1 MKVKPPLQAGE
12 AGTGRLGSNTRTP
25 VSLFPEP
32 SCSPG
37 KMSGWSNGSSNVSY
51 TSFLLVGFPGLQ
63 ESRAL
68 LVLPFL
74 SLYLVIV
81 STNALVTY
89 TVVAQRSLHQPMY
102 LLIALLLAVNICTAT
117 TVVPAMLF
125 SFSTHFNRVSLPC
138 CLVQMFCIYF
148 FIVFDCNILLVMALD
163 RYVAICYPLRYAEI
177 VTGHLLAGLVGVA
190 AVRSTCIV
198 APVVG
203 LASQVSFCRSDIIH
217 HFACEHMALMKLSC
231 GDISLNKTVGLTV
244 RVFNRVLDML
254 LLGTSY
260 SRIIHAAF
268 RISSAGARSKALNTC
283 GSHLLVIFTVYSSTM
298 SSSIVYR
305 VARTASQD
313 VHNLL
318 SAFYLLLPCLVNPV
332 IYGARTKEIR
342 QHLARLFL
350 RARP

>member
-1 MKVKPPLQAGE
+1 
-12 AGTGRLGSNTRTP
+12 
-25 VSLFPEP
+25 
-32 SCSPG
+32 
-37 KMSGWSNGSSNVSY
+37 MSGWSNGSSNASY

-74 SLYLVIV
+74 GLYLVIV
-81 STNALVTY
+81 SANALVIH

-102 LLIALLLAVNICTAT
+102 LLIALLLAVNLCAAS

-125 SFSTHFNRVSLPC
+125 SFSAHFNRISLTR

-163 RYVAICYPLRYAEI
+163 RYVAVCYPLRYPEI
-177 VTGHLLAGLVGVA
+177 VTGQLLAGLVGA
-190 AVRSTCIV
+190 AAARSTGIV
-198 APVVG
+198 APVVL
-203 LASQVSFCRSDIIH
+203 LASRVRFCRSDVIH

-231 GDISLNKTVGLTV
+231 GDVSLNKTVGLTV
-244 RVFNRVLDML
+244 RIFNRVLDML
-254 LLGTSY
+254 LLGASY

-268 RISSAGARSKALNTC
+268 RISSGGARSKALNTC

-318 SAFYLLLPCLVNPV
+318 SAFYLLLPCLVNPIV
-332 IYGARTKEIR
+332 YGARTREIR
-342 QHLARLFL
+342 QQLTSLFPRTQL
-350 RARP
+350 PAPTEKPQSLSPHRQLPG

>member
-1 MKVKPPLQAGE
+1 
-12 AGTGRLGSNTRTP
+12 
-25 VSLFPEP
+25 
-32 SCSPG
+32 
-37 KMSGWSNGSSNVSY
+37 MSGWSNGSSNMSY

-74 SLYLVIV
+74 SLYLVII
-81 STNALVTY
+81 SANALVIH

-102 LLIALLLAVNICTAT
+102 LLIALLLAVNICAAT
-117 TVVPAMLF
+117 TVVPAMLL
-125 SFSTHFNRVSLPC
+125 SFSTHFHRISLAH
-138 CLVQMFCIYF
+138 CLLQMFCIYF

-163 RYVAICYPLRYAEI
+163 RYVAICYPLRYPEI
-177 VTGHLLAGLVGVA
+177 VTGQLLAGLVGA
-190 AVRSTCIV
+190 AAARSTCIV
-198 APVVG
+198 APVVA
-203 LASQVSFCRSDIIH
+203 LASRVRFCRSHVIY

-244 RVFNRVLDML
+244 RIFNRVLDML
-254 LLGTSY
+254 LLGASY

-268 RISSAGARSKALNTC
+268 RISSGGARSKALNTC
-283 GSHLLVIFTVYSSTM
+283 GSHLLVVFTVYSSTM

-318 SAFYLLLPCLVNPV
+318 SAFYLLLPCVVNPI

-342 QHLARLFL
+342 QHLMTLFQRTQL
-350 RARP
+350 QVPTEKCQSLPSRREIPG

>member
-1 MKVKPPLQAGE
+1 
-12 AGTGRLGSNTRTP
+12 
-25 VSLFPEP
+25 
-32 SCSPG
+32 
-37 KMSGWSNGSSNVSY
+37 MSVRNNGSSNVSY
-51 TSFLLVGFPGLQ
+51 TSFLLVGFPGLK

-74 SLYLVIV
+74 GLYLVIV
-81 STNALVTY
+81 SANALVIH
-89 TVVAQRSLHQPMY
+89 TVTAQRSLHQPMY
-102 LLIALLLAVNICTAT
+102 ALIALLLAVNICAAT

-125 SFSTHFNRVSLPC
+125 SFSTHFNRVSLAR

-148 FIVFDCNILLVMALD
+148 LVAFDCSILLVMALD
-163 RYVAICYPLRYAEI
+163 RYVAICYPLRYPEI
-177 VTGHLLAGLVGVA
+177 ITAQLLAGLVLVA
-190 AVRSTCIV
+190 AARSTCIV

-203 LASQVSFCRSDIIH
+203 LASRVRFCRSDVIH

-244 RVFNRVLDML
+244 RVLNRVLDL
-254 LLGTSY
+254 LLLSASY

-318 SAFYLLLPCLVNPV
+318 SAFYLLLPCLVNPI

-342 QHLARLFL
+342 QHLRRLFL
-350 RARP
+350 RADP

>member
-1 MKVKPPLQAGE
+1 
-12 AGTGRLGSNTRTP
+12 
-25 VSLFPEP
+25 
-32 SCSPG
+32 
-37 KMSGWSNGSSNVSY
+37 MSGRGNGSSNESY

-74 SLYLVIV
+74 SLYLVIL
-81 STNALVTY
+81 SANALVIH

-102 LLIALLLAVNICTAT
+102 LLIALLLTVNICAST
-117 TVVPAMLF
+117 TVLPAMFF
-125 SFSTHFNRVSLPC
+125 SFSTHFNRISLAR

-148 FIVFDCNILLVMALD
+148 LNVFDCNILVVMALD
-163 RYVAICYPLRYAEI
+163 RYVAICYPLRYQEI
-177 VTGHLLAGLVGVA
+177 VTGQLLAGLVGLA
-190 AVRSTCIV
+190 AAWSICIV
-198 APVVG
+198 APVVF
-203 LASQVSFCRSDIIH
+203 LASRVHFCRSDVIH

-231 GDISLNKTVGLTV
+231 GDISLNKTVGLTL
-244 RVFNRVLDML
+244 RILNRVLDML
-254 LLGTSY
+254 LLGASY
-260 SRIIHAAF
+260 SRILHAAF
-268 RISSAGARSKALNTC
+268 KISSGGARSKALNTC
-283 GSHLLVIFTVYSSTM
+283 GSHLLVIFIVYSSTM

-318 SAFYLLLPCLVNPV
+318 SAFYLLLPCLANPI

-350 RARP
+350 RASL

>member
-1 MKVKPPLQAGE
+1 
-12 AGTGRLGSNTRTP
+12 
-25 VSLFPEP
+25 
-32 SCSPG
+32 
-37 KMSGWSNGSSNVSY
+37 MSGWSNGSSNVSY
-51 TSFLLVGFPGLQ
+51 TSFLLLGFPGLK

-81 STNALVTY
+81 SANALVIH

-102 LLIALLLAVNICTAT
+102 LLIALLLAVNICAAT

-125 SFSTHFNRVSLPC
+125 SFCRHFNRISLAR

-148 FIVFDCNILLVMALD
+148 LIVFDCNILLVMALD
-163 RYVAICYPLRYAEI
+163 RFVAICYPLRYPEI
-177 VTGHLLAGLVGVA
+177 VTDQLLAGLVGVA
-190 AVRSTCIV
+190 AARSTCIV

-203 LASQVSFCRSDIIH
+203 LASRVHFCHSDVIH

-244 RVFNRVLDML
+244 HIFNRVLDML
-254 LLGTSY
+254 LLGASY

-268 RISSAGARSKALNTC
+268 RISSGRARSKALNTC
-283 GSHLLVIFTVYSSTM
+283 GSHLLVIFTVCSSTM
-298 SSSIVYR
+298 SSSIVYC

-313 VHNLL
+313 MHNLL
-318 SAFYLLLPCLVNPV
+318 SAFYLLLPCLVNPIV
-332 IYGARTKEIR
+332 YGARIKEIR
-342 QHLARLFL
+342 QHLATLVQRVQL
-350 RARP
+350 RVPTEKPQSLPSHREHPA

>member
-1 MKVKPPLQAGE
+1 
-12 AGTGRLGSNTRTP
+12 
-25 VSLFPEP
+25 
-32 SCSPG
+32 
-37 KMSGWSNGSSNVSY
+37 MSGWSNGSSNASY
-51 TSFLLVGFPGLQ
+51 TSFLLVGFSGLQ
-63 ESRAL
+63 ESRTL

-81 STNALVTY
+81 SANALVIH

-102 LLIALLLAVNICTAT
+102 LLIALLLAVNLCAAS

-125 SFSTHFNRVSLPC
+125 SFSAHFNHISLTR

-163 RYVAICYPLRYAEI
+163 RYVAICYPLRYPEI
-177 VTGHLLAGLVGVA
+177 VTGQLLAGLVGA
-190 AVRSTCIV
+190 AAARSMGIV
-198 APVVG
+198 SPVVL
-203 LASQVSFCRSDIIH
+203 LASRVCFCRSDVIH

-231 GDISLNKTVGLTV
+231 GDVSLNKTVGLTI
-244 RVFNRVLDML
+244 RIFNRVLDML
-254 LLGTSY
+254 LLGASY

-268 RISSAGARSKALNTC
+268 RISSGGARSKALNTC

-318 SAFYLLLPCLVNPV
+318 SAFYLLLPCLVNPI
-332 IYGARTKEIR
+332 IYGARTREIR
-342 QHLARLFL
+342 QHLTTLFRRTQL
-350 RARP
+350 PVPTEKPQSLSSHGQLSG

>member
-1 MKVKPPLQAGE
+1 
-12 AGTGRLGSNTRTP
+12 
-25 VSLFPEP
+25 
-32 SCSPG
+32 
-37 KMSGWSNGSSNVSY
+37 MSGWSNVSSNTSY

-63 ESRAL
+63 QHRAL

-74 SLYLVIV
+74 ILYLLIV
-81 STNALVTY
+81 SANALVIH

-102 LLIALLLAVNICTAT
+102 LLIALLLAVSICAAT
-117 TVVPAMLF
+117 TVVPAMLL
-125 SFSTHFNRVSLPC
+125 SFSTHFNRISLAR
-138 CLVQMFCIYF
+138 CLIQMFCIYF
-148 FIVFDCNILLVMALD
+148 LIVLDCNILLVMALD
-163 RYVAICYPLRYAEI
+163 RYVAICYPLRYPEI
-177 VTGHLLAGLVGVA
+177 VTGQLLAGLVGVA

-198 APVVG
+198 APVVI
-203 LASQVSFCRSDIIH
+203 LASRVRFCRSDVIY

-231 GDISLNKTVGLTV
+231 GDISLNKTVGLAV
-244 RVFNRVLDML
+244 RIFNRVLDML

-268 RISSAGARSKALNTC
+268 RISSGGARAKALNTC
-283 GSHLLVIFTVYSSTM
+283 GSHLLVVFTVYSSTM

-318 SAFYLLLPCLVNPV
+318 SAFYLLLPCVVNPI

-342 QHLARLFL
+342 QHLATLFQRTPL
-350 RARP
+350 QVPTEKPQSLPSHRELPG